1 MAASLR
7 ACKFRLVMSDS
18 DSDEGTVA
26 RMNTEID
33 FESHPAAYP
42 PIFIAARDGDVR
54 VMRAELA
61 SGVDPNLTG
70 ARSDTTPLGVIVSNA
85 TVVGGRIYEKR
96 CPNESRLIECTRLLL
111 DAGADPCFLDSFGVT
126 AVYNAVS
133 HNHPEILAM
142 LLEAGAG
149 AVVNNVVSSGWNALA
164 QAARSGH
171 MECLHLLLAAGA
183 DINLR
188 VQNDALDL
196 SPLEMAIRWDGH
208 ENLKRVFPV
217 LLRAGATIP
226 PHATVTHPYLRKV
239 AAAGGFPAYERAHR
253 LRLATILA
261 RVVFP
266 GPPTARGTGPRARP
280 RRARHRAA
288 PRLPVE
294 MVSHVVA
301 FAVHTGDY

>member
-1 MAASLR
+1 
-7 ACKFRLVMSDS
+7 MSDS

-149 AVVNNVVSSGWNALA
+149 AVVNNIVSSGWNALA

-183 DINLR
+183 DVNLR
-188 VQNDALDL
+188 VQNGSLNDT
-196 SPLEMAIRWDGH
+196 PLETAIKWDRY
-208 ENLKRVFPV
+208 EDRKRVFPV
-217 LLRAGATIP
+217 LLRAGAAIP
-226 PHATVTHPYLRKV
+226 PNVAHPYLRKV

-253 LRLATILA
+253 RRLATILA

-266 GPPTARGTGPRARP
+266 
-280 RRARHRAA
+280 
-288 PRLPVE
+288 RLPIE

-301 FAVHTGDY
+301 FAFHPGDY